1 MSIRPFR
8 DIKRKRTKV
17 ITVGDLKI
25 GGTNPIS
32 VQSMTNTLT
41 KDSKA
46 TIKQIEEI
54 TEAGADLVRVSC
66 PDEDSTKSLKE
77 IVKSINIPLVADIH
91 FHYKRA
97 IEAAVNGANC
107 LRINPGNIGDKKKI
121 KEVVKAAKDNNCS
134 IRVGVNAGSLE
145 KDILEKY
152 KEPCPSALVESA
164 LRNIEIL
171 EDEDFL
177 NLKVSVKSSDVFLS
191 IGAYK
196 ELSDKTNYPLHIGIT
211 EAGSF
216 LPGTIKSS
224 IGFGSLL
231 LDGIGDTIRVSL
243 SDDPVEEVKVG
254 NEILKSLNLRNR
266 GVKIISCPSC
276 ARQAFQVIETVKTLE
291 QKLSHIKL
299 PVTLS
304 IIGCVVNGPGE
315 AALTD
320 IGITG
325 GGKGT
330 NMLYLSGVQTEKVLT
345 NEIINKVVKEVEKKV
360 SEIKKKQNDTSKKN

>member
-8 DIKRKRTKV
+8 DINRKKTKE
-17 ITVGDLKI
+17 INVGNLKI
-25 GGTNPIS
+25 GGDNPIS

-41 KDSKA
+41 KDVKS
-46 TIKQIEEI
+46 TVKQIIEI
-54 TEAGADLVRVSC
+54 ENAGADLVRVSC
-66 PDEDSTKSLKE
+66 PDKESTEALKQ
-77 IVKSINIPLVADIH
+77 IVKQVKVPIVADIH

-97 IEAAVNGANC
+97 IEAAENGAHC
-107 LRINPGNIGDKKKI
+107 LRINPGNIGDRQKI
-121 KEVVKAAKDNNCS
+121 KEVIEAAKNNGCA

-152 KEPCPSALVESA
+152 KEPCPEALVESA

-171 EDEDFL
+171 ENENFF

-191 IGAYK
+191 IGAYRQ
-196 ELSDKTNYPLHIGIT
+196 LSDKIDYPLHVGIT

-243 SDDPVEEVKVG
+243 SDDPVKEINVG

-266 GVKIISCPSC
+266 GVRIISCPSC
-276 ARQAFQVIETVKTLE
+276 ARQAFEVINTVKVLE
-291 QKLSHIKL
+291 DRLSHIKTPL
-299 PVTLS
+299 TLS

-315 AALTD
+315 AAQTD

-325 GGKGT
+325 GGKG
-330 NMLYLSGVQTEKVLT
+330 NHMLYINGLESEKIKSE
-345 NEIINKVVKEVEKKV
+345 EIISKVVTMVEKKAA
-360 SEIKKKQNDTSKKN
+360 EIENNPKK

>member
-8 DIKRKRTKV
+8 DIIRKRTKE
-17 ITVGDLKI
+17 INVGDLKI
-25 GGTNPIS
+25 GGDNPIS

-41 KDSKA
+41 KDVKS
-46 TIKQIEEI
+46 TVKQIIDIEN
-54 TEAGADLVRVSC
+54 AGADLVRVSC
-66 PDEDSTKSLKE
+66 PDKESTEALKQ
-77 IVKSINIPLVADIH
+77 ILKQVKVPIVADIH

-97 IEAAVNGANC
+97 IEAAENGAHC
-107 LRINPGNIGDKKKI
+107 LRINPGNIGDIQKI
-121 KEVVKAAKDNNCS
+121 KEVIKSAKNNGCA

-152 KEPCPSALVESA
+152 KEPCPEALVESA

-171 EDEDFL
+171 ENEDFF

-196 ELSDKTNYPLHIGIT
+196 QLSKKINYPLHIGIT

-243 SDDPVEEVKVG
+243 SDDPVKEINVG

-266 GVKIISCPSC
+266 GVRIISCPSC
-276 ARQAFQVIETVKTLE
+276 ARQAFKVIDTVKILE
-291 QKLSHIKL
+291 EKLSHIKT
-299 PVTLS
+299 PITLS

-315 AALTD
+315 AAQTE

-325 GGKGT
+325 GGKG
-330 NMLYLSGVQTEKVLT
+330 NHMMYLNGVESEKIKSE
-345 NEIINKVVKEVEKKV
+345 EIISKVVNMVEKRAK
-360 SEIKKKQNDTSKKN
+360 EIEKKNQQ